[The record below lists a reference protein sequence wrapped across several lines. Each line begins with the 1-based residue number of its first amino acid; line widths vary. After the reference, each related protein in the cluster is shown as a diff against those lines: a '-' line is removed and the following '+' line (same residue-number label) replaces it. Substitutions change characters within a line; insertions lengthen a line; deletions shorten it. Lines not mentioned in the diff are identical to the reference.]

1 MSGAAAGP
9 GAGPAHGAGAE
20 DVDAIVVGGGVGGL
34 VAARALVRRG
44 LRTVVLEAADL
55 PGGPVRGGSFAS
67 LPSVPL
73 DLGVE
78 SYAARGEAVT
88 ALARELGLTVVSPS
102 AAQAWG
108 YAAGRTFPLPRAGI
122 LGIPSVPWAPDVRRA
137 IGWPGALRGALDRVL
152 PARLADETSLATLVR
167 SRLGRRVADRLVTPV
182 AAGVHSA
189 PLDRLDVAAVAP
201 GLLEAFHREG
211 SLSRAV
217 AAQRRAAPPGS
228 AVRGIDGGIH
238 GIVEAV
244 VGELNADAEGWAEA
258 PDGDL
263 AHAGVRTG
271 QRVVGIERLPAPA
284 ADHDDDDT
292 RDAVADGTGE
302 SAAGDAGWLVTT
314 AAGARLR
321 APRLV
326 VATPAVAG
334 LLAPA
339 LGGATAPTPE
349 PGAPIALVTLL
360 LDAPELDAAPRG
372 TGMLV
377 APDAT
382 PGPGDGPDGPVGPG
396 AGVRAKAFTHATAK
410 WPWLAARVR
419 AAAGAGVH
427 VVRLSYGRVGEAL
440 VDPDVAQATHDASV
454 LLGVDLAGR
463 VRDHLVQRWDGS
475 LPPPTPAYRA
485 ALGDFVAAAGTAPG
499 LAVVGG
505 WVAGTGLASIV
516 GHATGAVAEL

>member
-1 MSGAAAGP
+1 VSEAGGAAG
-9 GAGPAHGAGAE
+9 GVAGAVE

-34 VAARALVRRG
+34 VAARTLVRRG

-55 PGGPVRGGSFAS
+55 PGGPVRGGAFAS

-88 ALARELGLTVVSPS
+88 ALARDLGLTVVSPA

-152 PARLADETSLATLVR
+152 PARFADTSSLATLVR
-167 SRLGRRVADRLVTPV
+167 SRLGRRVAERLVTPV

-189 PLDRLDVAAVAP
+189 PLDKLDVAAVAP
-201 GLLEAFHREG
+201 GLLEAFRREG

-217 AAQRRAAPPGS
+217 AAQRRAAPAGS

-271 QRVVGIERLPAPA
+271 QRVVGIERSAAPGG
-284 ADHDDDDT
+284 
-292 RDAVADGTGE
+292 DAPGAGGTGGPGG
-302 SAAGDAGWLVTT
+302 AAWLVTT
-314 AAGARLR
+314 ATNMRLR

-326 VATPAVAG
+326 AATPAVAG
-334 LLAPA
+334 LLTPAVGGVAAPA
-339 LGGATAPTPE
+339 PE

-382 PGPGDGPDGPVGPG
+382 PGPGGPG

-410 WPWLAARVR
+410 WPWLAVRVR
-419 AAAGAGVH
+419 AAAGDGVH
-427 VVRLSYGRVGEAL
+427 VVRLSYGRIGEAP
-440 VDPDVAQATHDASV
+440 VEPDVAQATHDASV
-454 LLGVDLAGR
+454 LLGVDLTGR

-485 ALGDFVAAAGTAPG
+485 ALGDFLGAVRATPG

-516 GHATGAVAEL
+516 GHATETVAEL

>member
-1 MSGAAAGP
+1 M
-9 GAGPAHGAGAE
+9 GAGGRARVE

-34 VAARALVRRG
+34 VAARTLVRRG
-44 LRTVVLEAADL
+44 LHTVVLEAAAL
-55 PGGPVRGGSFAS
+55 PGGPVRGGAFAS

-88 ALARELGLTVVSPS
+88 ALAKELGLAVVSPA

-152 PARLADETSLATLVR
+152 PARFADTSSLATLVR

-189 PLDRLDVAAVAP
+189 PLDKLDVAAVAP

-217 AAQRRAAPPGS
+217 AAQRRAAPAGS
-228 AVRGIDGGIH
+228 AVRGIDGGVH

-244 VGELNADAEGWAEA
+244 VGELNADAEGWAQVS
-258 PDGDL
+258 DGDL

-271 QRVVGIERLPAPA
+271 QRVVGIERLPAPGPGSEGGA
-284 ADHDDDDT
+284 
-292 RDAVADGTGE
+292 
-302 SAAGDAGWLVTT
+302 AAGSGSGDPGLGGEDQAGGAWLVTT
-314 AAGARLR
+314 ATGARLR

-326 VATPAVAG
+326 VATPAVAA
-334 LLAPA
+334 LLSPA

-360 LDAPELDAAPRG
+360 LDVPELDAAPRG

-382 PGPGDGPDGPVGPG
+382 SGPGAGTGPGGPG

-419 AAAGAGVH
+419 AAAGDGVH
-427 VVRLSYGRVGEAL
+427 VVRLSYGRIGEAP
-440 VDPDVAQATHDASV
+440 VEPDVAQATHDASV

-485 ALGDFVAAAGTAPG
+485 ALGDFLAAVQAAPG

-516 GHATGAVAEL
+516 GHATETVAEL

>member
-1 MSGAAAGP
+1 VSEAAAAVGT
-9 GAGPAHGAGAE
+9 GSGPAHGAGAE
-20 DVDAIVVGGGVGGL
+20 DVDAIVVGGGVAGL

-55 PGGPVRGGSFAS
+55 PGGPVRGGAFAS

-88 ALARELGLTVVSPS
+88 ALARELGLTVVSPA

-137 IGWPGALRGALDRVL
+137 VGWPGALRGALDRVL
-152 PARLADETSLATLVR
+152 PARFADEASLATLVR

-189 PLDRLDVAAVAP
+189 PLDRLDVDAVAP

-217 AAQRRAAPPGS
+217 AAQRRAAPAGS

-271 QRVVGIERLPAPA
+271 QRVVGIERVPAPA
-284 ADHDDDDT
+284 GAVGGVDGVDHEAVG
-292 RDAVADGTGE
+292 RGASDAV
-302 SAAGDAGWLVTT
+302 WLVTT

-326 VATPAVAG
+326 AATPAVAS

-339 LGGATAPTPE
+339 LGGAATPTPE

-382 PGPGDGPDGPVGPG
+382 PGPRPGPG
-396 AGVRAKAFTHATAK
+396 PGPGPGVRAKAVTHATAK

-419 AAAGAGVH
+419 AAAGDGVH
-427 VVRLSYGRVGEAL
+427 VVRLSYGRIGEAL
-440 VDPDVAQATHDASV
+440 VEPDVAQATHDASV
-454 LLGVDLAGR
+454 LLGVDLDGR

-485 ALGDFVAAAGTAPG
+485 ALVDFLTAVGTVPG

>member
-1 MSGAAAGP
+1 MSGAAAGA
-9 GAGPAHGAGAE
+9 GAGTAHGAAPE

-44 LRTVVLEAADL
+44 LRTVVLEAAGL
-55 PGGPVRGGSFAS
+55 PGGPVRGGAFAS

-88 ALARELGLTVVSPS
+88 ALARELGLTVVSPA

-152 PARLADETSLATLVR
+152 PARLVDETSLATLVR

-244 VGELNADAEGWAEA
+244 VGELNADAEGWAEP

-271 QRVVGIERLPAPA
+271 QRVVGIERLPA
-284 ADHDDDDT
+284 
-292 RDAVADGTGE
+292 ADGGTADPHADDRGADDG
-302 SAAGDAGWLVTT
+302 AAWLVTT

-334 LLAPA
+334 LLTPA
-339 LGGATAPTPE
+339 LGGAAAPTPE

-382 PGPGDGPDGPVGPG
+382 PGAGPG

-427 VVRLSYGRVGEAL
+427 VVRLSYGRIGEAL
-440 VDPDVAQATHDASV
+440 VEPDVAQATHDASV
-454 LLGVDLAGR
+454 LLGVDLTGR

-485 ALGDFVAAAGTAPG
+485 ALGDFVAAVGTAPG
-499 LAVVGG
+499 LAVAGG